1 MWGCIK
7 ESYKFPLSNKVL
19 SILAL
24 CKFSWNGVA
33 FSNTPPLPLQFV
45 SSPTK
50 VHPEYGYNW
59 GSLSLP
65 FNFQNFNIIFEWL
78 TFATWNL
85 VTWSRISLD
94 LFWSRKFLL
103 SSSTFL
109 PRGILSEATVF
120 WKKNRIYIIFGIM
133 VISLSIVNSSA
144 IVFLCQGHWKQFLCI
159 SN

>member
-50 VHPEYGYNW
+50 VHQEYGYNW

-65 FNFQNFNIIFEWL
+65 FNYQNFNIIFEWL

-120 WKKNRIYIIFGIM
+120 WKKKSNLYHIWYNGYFFVDSEFFGNSFL
-133 VISLSIVNSSA
+133 VSRSLKA
-144 IVFLCQGHWKQFLCI
+144 VFMYQ
-159 SN
+159 